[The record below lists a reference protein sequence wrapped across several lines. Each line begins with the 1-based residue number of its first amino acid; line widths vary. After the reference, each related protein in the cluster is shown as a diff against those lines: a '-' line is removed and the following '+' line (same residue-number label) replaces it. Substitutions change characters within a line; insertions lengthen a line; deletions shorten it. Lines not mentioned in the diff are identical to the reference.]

1 MSQYNSGATWG
12 IHPMASS
19 PVPFNSVP
27 GGKVRGAA
35 MEVDVNVDAP
45 ETERVT
51 EQEAKQELDRLLS
64 DAQFHSTDR
73 NRNFLRFVANEMFE
87 GRAAA
92 VKAYSIAVD
101 VFGRPCSFDPTTDPI
116 VRIEATRLRASLAQY
131 YETHAEEGSVRI
143 ELPRGRYIPVFTK
156 APPQIEILDDADLL
170 DAPEFGNTDSGWRS
184 IVFDSR
190 LALAG
195 LAAAACGFLWFLSAR
210 EPVFSEK
217 PNVTIEMK
225 LAGDQTDTEARLIR
239 DYLMTALSQYQTLKL
254 AAGDMPANTS
264 GNVIRSAAGSLF
276 GPERRSDTPYQV
288 ILKYHPA
295 DADRSVWWQVVN
307 PVTGEALR
315 SGVERVDVN
324 NEPGIDVRHKLVT
337 DLANRFAG
345 TRGVINNLE
354 LTRELASPT
363 LGNGCILRSAMALEQ
378 LDLNQL
384 EDARTCL
391 DTTLLDAPNDPGIN
405 AELAIVDL
413 ERDPPEAP
421 TELTARALTLA
432 NRAVSL
438 APMSDR
444 AGYAQMLAQFRN
456 GQSEA
461 AFVSGYRAMGLNP
474 NNSLIP
480 AKLGAMLFAEGRWAE
495 GAGMAIKAGMID
507 GTLPGDAGLTLALD
521 AYRREEFAEALL
533 RVKQMGR
540 SDNYI
545 ANILELAAAGQMK
558 NAGDVDKAA
567 KRLNAQRK
575 HFAISFRS
583 DMAARHYSQ
592 EIVDQLGAGLTKAGF
607 ASPAPVADASN

>member
-1 MSQYNSGATWG
+1 
-12 IHPMASS
+12 
-19 PVPFNSVP
+19 
-27 GGKVRGAA
+27 

-51 EQEAKQELDRLLS
+51 EREAKQELDRLLS
-64 DAQFHSTDR
+64 DPQFHSTDR

-92 VKAYSIAVD
+92 VKAYTIAVD

-156 APPQIEILDDADLL
+156 APPQTETLDEADLL
-170 DAPEFGNTDSGWRS
+170 DAPEFRNINSGWWNTISDR
-184 IVFDSR
+184 R
-190 LALAG
+190 LVLAG
-195 LAAAACGFLWFLSAR
+195 LAAAACGFLWFLSSR
-210 EPVFSEK
+210 GPVFSEK
-217 PNVTIEMK
+217 PNVAIEMK

-254 AAGDMPANTS
+254 AAGDMPADTS
-264 GNVIRSAAGSLF
+264 GNVIRLAAGSLF
-276 GPERRSDTPYQV
+276 GSERRTDAPYQV

-295 DADRSVWWQVVN
+295 DDDRSVWWQVIN
-307 PVTGEALR
+307 PATGEALR
-315 SGVERVDVN
+315 SGVERVDADN
-324 NEPGIDVRHKLVT
+324 RPGIDVRHELVT

-345 TRGVINNLE
+345 TRGVINGLE
-354 LTRELASPT
+354 LTRELVSPT
-363 LGNGCILRSAMALEQ
+363 FGNGCILRSAMALEE
-378 LDLNQL
+378 LDANQL
-384 EDARTCL
+384 QDARTCL
-391 DTTLLDAPNDPGIN
+391 DTTLLATPNDPDIN

-413 ERDPPEAP
+413 ELDAPEAP
-421 TELTARALTLA
+421 TELTTRALTLA
-432 NRAVSL
+432 NKAVSL

-456 GQSEA
+456 GQTEA
-461 AFVSGYRAMGLNP
+461 AFASGYRAIGLNP
-474 NNSLIP
+474 GNSLIP
-480 AKLGAMLFAEGRWAE
+480 ARLGAMLFAEGRWAE

-507 GTLPGDAGLTLALD
+507 GLPPSDAGLTLALD
-521 AYRREEFAEALL
+521 AYRRGEFAEALL
-533 RVKQMGR
+533 RVQQMGR

-545 ANILELAAAGQMK
+545 ANILELAAAGQTE
-558 NAGDVDKAA
+558 NAGDVNEAA

-575 HFAISFRS
+575 HFPASFRS
-583 DMAARHYSQ
+583 DMAARRYSP

-607 ASPAPVADASN
+607 TLPAPVADASN